1 MNAPIRR
8 FLALLALLTF
18 LLACL
23 PASGSATDGAPDPAD
38 LAREAGKPVIADFGL
53 GLCKQCKQQKATLD
67 EIEAAYGGRIVVRMV
82 MVNRE
87 SALVDRYKVEL
98 IPTLIFFDAAGKETF
113 RKVGPLPYKEIRDQL
128 ARMGV
133 KEMRK

>member
-1 MNAPIRR
+1 MTVPRRR
-8 FLALLALLTF
+8 FPALVALALLF
-18 LLACL
+18 LACL
-23 PASGSATDGAPDPAD
+23 PGAVPAAPAGPDPAD
-38 LAREAGKPVIADFGL
+38 LARESGKPVIADFGL

-67 EIEAAYGGRIVVRMV
+67 EVEAAYGDRIVVRMV

-98 IPTLIFFDAAGKETF
+98 IPTLVFFDAAGKEAF

-133 KEMRK
+133 QEKRK